1 MSSSISQV
9 INNGTSSTANSSTST
24 ANSAISES
32 EFLTLLTTQLQ
43 NQDPLNPMDNT
54 QSVAELA
61 QFSALQSQ
69 TQLASQFQT
78 FQSNFSVMQSAGLIG
93 QQVSAQYTDA
103 NGNTQTVSGTI
114 QTISVV
120 NGTPEFTLAGTNGQL
135 LTDANGNTLL
145 IPTTGILSIGAA
157 PSSSGSSGSGSGS

>member
-1 MSSSISQV
+1 MSTSISQLV
-9 INNGTSSTANSSTST
+9 NNGASSASGTSSTSSANGQ
-24 ANSAISES
+24 ISEN

-43 NQDPLNPMDNT
+43 NQDPLQPMDNT

-69 TQLASQFQT
+69 TNLASQFET
-78 FQSNFSVMQSAGLIG
+78 FQSNFSVMQSASLIG

-103 NGNTQTVSGTI
+103 NGNSQTVSGKI

-120 NGTPEFTLAGTNGQL
+120 NGTPEFTLMGTNGQL
-135 LTDANGNTLL
+135 ETDANGNTLL
-145 IPTTGILSIGAA
+145 IPTTGILSIGSAT
-157 PSSSGSSGSGSGS
+157 SSSSGSGS